1 MSKIDQ
7 KTNSAN
13 ETNNSSS
20 AHILTESEA
29 QQLGYSSL
37 AAAKAAT
44 SAIAIEKS
52 KPGVARGENVP
63 VEHLRNVAIIA
74 HVDHGKTTLV
84 DSMLRQSGTF
94 RENEQVN
101 TRVMDSGDIER
112 ERGITI
118 LAKNTAIVHG
128 EFRINVVDTP
138 GHADF
143 GGEVERVLKMVDGV
157 ILVVDAYDGPMP
169 QTRFVLRKALELKL
183 KPIVVLNKI
192 DRPDARPEEVEDM
205 ILELFIE
212 LGADDDQLEFPVL
225 YTSARNGFASRNMA
239 EALSGKAEHI
249 LPLLDAI
256 VDEIPAPTGNAA
268 GTLQLLVSNI
278 ESDPYIGRLAIGR
291 IERGQIRQNQAIVVC
306 GFDDHSV
313 LSARVA
319 KLMRYEG
326 LMRVEIAE
334 ASAGEIVCVA
344 GIPEINIGDTVC
356 PPDAIDPLPFVNID
370 EPTIAMTFS
379 VNNSPFAGNEGK
391 YVTSRHLRE
400 RLFKEMETN
409 VSMRL
414 EETESPDAYVVKG
427 RGELHLSILIENMRR
442 QGYEFQV
449 SKPSVIVKDIDGVPS
464 EPVESVMIDVPEE
477 FVGVVIEKLGQ
488 RKAELQNMLP
498 PEKGYTRLEF
508 NIPSRGLI
516 GYRTEF
522 LTDTKGNGI
531 MNSVISGFEAW
542 KGEIEM
548 RKHGVLVAWE
558 SGTAV
563 SYGLYNA
570 QNRGQLFIGAGTDV
584 YEGMIVGTNPKSD
597 DIVVNVCKK
606 KHVTNMRASG
616 SDDALRL
623 VPPINFSLEQCLEFI
638 ADDELVEVT
647 PKSIRMRKK
656 VLNNDL
662 RAKADSR
669 KK

>member
-1 MSKIDQ
+1 MSTQDQ
-7 KTNSAN
+7 KNTA
-13 ETNNSSS
+13 
-20 AHILTESEA
+20 ATEARPGMQISTEIEA
-29 QQLGYSSL
+29 QHMGYSSL
-37 AAAKAAT
+37 AAAKAAS
-44 SAIAIEKS
+44 SAIAIEKGKS
-52 KPGVARGENVP
+52 SISRGENVTA
-63 VEHLRNVAIIA
+63 EHLRNVAIIA

-128 EFRINVVDTP
+128 AYRINVVDTP

-157 ILVVDAYDGPMP
+157 LLVVDAYDGPMP
-169 QTRFVLRKALELKL
+169 QTRFVLRKALELRL
-183 KPIVVLNKI
+183 KPIVVFNKI
-192 DRPDARPEEVEDM
+192 DRPDARPAEVEDM

-225 YTSARNGFASRNMA
+225 YASARNGFASRNMQ
-239 EALSGKAEHI
+239 EALSGQAENI

-256 VDEIPAPTGNAA
+256 VEEIPAPTGDLT
-268 GTLQLLVSNI
+268 GSLQLLISNI
-278 ESDPYIGRLAIGR
+278 ESDPYLGRLAIGR
-291 IERGQIRQNQAIVVC
+291 IERGMIRQNQNVVVC
-306 GFDDHSV
+306 GYDDQSL

-319 KLMRYEG
+319 KLMRHEK
-326 LMRVEIAE
+326 LSRVEITE
-334 ASAGEIVCVA
+334 TSAGEIVCVA

-356 PPDAIDPLPFVNID
+356 PPDAVEPLPFINID

-391 YVTSRHLRE
+391 FVTSRHLRE

-414 EETESPDAYVVKG
+414 EETESPDAYEVKG

-449 SKPSVIVKDIDGVPS
+449 SKPSVIVKNVDGVAC
-464 EPVESVMIDVPEE
+464 EPVENVMIDVPEA

-488 RKAELQNMLP
+488 RRAELQNMLP
-498 PEKGYTRLEF
+498 PEKGYSRLEF
-508 NIPSRGLI
+508 SIPSRGLI

-531 MNSVISGFEAW
+531 MNSIISGFEPW
-542 KGEIEM
+542 KREIET
-548 RKHGVLVAWE
+548 RGHGVLVAFE

-570 QNRGQLFIGAGTDV
+570 QNRGSLFIGAGTDV
-584 YEGMIVGTNPKSD
+584 YEGMIVGSNPKNE
-597 DIVVNVCKK
+597 DIIVNVCKK

-623 VPPINFSLEQCLEFI
+623 VPPTNFSLEQCLEFI

-647 PKSIRMRKK
+647 PKSIRMRKRL
-656 VLNNDL
+656 LNSEQ
-662 RAKADSR
+662 RAKADS
-669 KK
+669 KKK